1 MENRRSIVAI
11 RSQVVQQPAVSPTKE
26 GLFGGSGKKKA
37 GAARNH
43 TRKALA
49 DKTNE
54 SPTSSGFT
62 PSPMKLK
69 EGDRVSYKG
78 TPYPKLLHDAQK
90 ATVPPPVLHK
100 VETAEEYSLHRMPKT
115 PGELAA
121 PTPAN
126 TPISSIFPFSSN
138 SFSRRALPTTP
149 SSGFTFAPPVFEDK
163 PDVTMSP
170 NQEEEEEEALDAN
183 KSKTKAEGIPANEPI
198 SVPSGFNRS
207 VLCPTTALPAVCDK
221 KTDVTVLSPQQDD
234 DLNAGDDNKTHGDDS
249 PTAVPESSSSVQC
262 MENRQWEEGT
272 GGEDGELLP
281 LDLQLLY
288 MLGKAS
294 YVPSPSDEEEE
305 ADDADDESCLTEP
318 DELDINV
325 LQHLEKVLW
334 NLEQNPKSSA
344 TGTSDVSSTEVMTTS
359 STAAAAAAWVGR
371 DVEDLTVDDDDDDD
385 DANSECSVVV
395 NVSSSP
401 RMVEKSDAA
410 PTPSKCCSTTPDN
423 GGDFS
428 SSLLQQQR
436 DSSNNDEIDEEAGFE
451 EYNNYYEKE
460 ENDYEDYED
469 AGEEL
474 DGACDELC
482 YAISQ
487 FSINEKDGVGL
498 PISKGQHVRFNYNSD
513 DEMEGEIVVSA
524 EPPAPP
530 HQGSESPSIVRLKG
544 LPTPKGKHLRFTEE
558 IADSPSV

>member
-37 GAARNH
+37 GAARNL

-78 TPYPKLLHDAQK
+78 TPYPKLLHDVQK

-115 PGELAA
+115 PGELVA

-126 TPISSIFPFSSN
+126 TPISSILPFSSS

-163 PDVTMSP
+163 PDVPMSP
-170 NQEEEEEEALDAN
+170 NQEEEEEEEEEALNAN
-183 KSKTKAEGIPANEPI
+183 KNKTKAETIPANKPI
-198 SVPSGFNRS
+198 SV
-207 VLCPTTALPAVCDK
+207 
-221 KTDVTVLSPQQDD
+221 
-234 DLNAGDDNKTHGDDS
+234 
-249 PTAVPESSSSVQC
+249 SSSFDH
-262 MENRQWEEGT
+262 T
-272 GGEDGELLP
+272 P
-281 LDLQLLY
+281 
-288 MLGKAS
+288 A
-294 YVPSPSDEEEE
+294 
-305 ADDADDESCLTEP
+305 
-318 DELDINV
+318 
-325 LQHLEKVLW
+325 
-334 NLEQNPKSSA
+334 
-344 TGTSDVSSTEVMTTS
+344 
-359 STAAAAAAWVGR
+359 
-371 DVEDLTVDDDDDDD
+371 
-385 DANSECSVVV
+385 
-395 NVSSSP
+395 
-401 RMVEKSDAA
+401 
-410 PTPSKCCSTTPDN
+410 PSKCCSTTPDN
-423 GGDFS
+423 RRDS
-428 SSLLQQQR
+428 PSSLLQQQR
-436 DSSNNDEIDEEAGFE
+436 DSSNNEEIDEEAGFE
-451 EYNNYYEKE
+451 EYNNYYVKE
-460 ENDYEDYED
+460 ENDYEEYED
-469 AGEEL
+469 VDEEL

-487 FSINEKDGVGL
+487 FTINEKDGVGL

-513 DEMEGEIVVSA
+513 DEMEGEIVVTA

-530 HQGSESPSIVRLKG
+530 HQGPESPSIVRLKG

-558 IADSPSV
+558 IDVSPLV

>member
-11 RSQVVQQPAVSPTKE
+11 RSQVAQQPAVSPTKE

-90 ATVPPPVLHK
+90 ATVPPPVFHK

-126 TPISSIFPFSSN
+126 TPI
-138 SFSRRALPTTP
+138 R
-149 SSGFTFAPPVFEDK
+149 
-163 PDVTMSP
+163 
-170 NQEEEEEEALDAN
+170 
-183 KSKTKAEGIPANEPI
+183 
-198 SVPSGFNRS
+198 
-207 VLCPTTALPAVCDK
+207 
-221 KTDVTVLSPQQDD
+221 
-234 DLNAGDDNKTHGDDS
+234 
-249 PTAVPESSSSVQC
+249 
-262 MENRQWEEGT
+262 
-272 GGEDGELLP
+272 
-281 LDLQLLY
+281 
-288 MLGKAS
+288 
-294 YVPSPSDEEEE
+294 
-305 ADDADDESCLTEP
+305 
-318 DELDINV
+318 
-325 LQHLEKVLW
+325 
-334 NLEQNPKSSA
+334 
-344 TGTSDVSSTEVMTTS
+344 TSDVSSTEVMTTS
-359 STAAAAAAWVGR
+359 STAAAAAAAAWVGR
-371 DVEDLTVDDDDDDD
+371 DVEDVTVDDDDDDD
-385 DANSECSVVV
+385 DNSECSVVV
-395 NVSSSP
+395 NLSSSP

-410 PTPSKCCSTTPDN
+410 PAPSKCCNTTPDN
-423 GGDFS
+423 RGNFS

-487 FSINEKDGVGL
+487 FTINEKDGAGL

-513 DEMEGEIVVSA
+513 DEMEGEIVVS
-524 EPPAPP
+524 
-530 HQGSESPSIVRLKG
+530 SESPSIVRLKG

-558 IADSPSV
+558 ITGSPSV